1 LWPVLLST
9 LPSYGYYDGLCYQGS
24 LVVIATRTPEVF
36 QSVDIS
42 YLFFLV
48 CFRFLPWDCAFVL
61 LSTVQPTKYMHKFTY
76 VFT

>member
-1 LWPVLLST
+1 LWPVWLLT

-42 YLFFLV
+42 YLFFFSMFSFFALGLRV
-48 CFRFLPWDCAFVL
+48 CF
-61 LSTVQPTKYMHKFTY
+61 T
-76 VFT
+76 